1 MVPYPRQEVM
11 EKATLLLEQTPPHM
25 KGVIANDLVI
35 LNIVGEEVHYWS
47 PRLTFRVEEDEDDE
61 THTKVA
67 GLIGPRPPVWTLF
80 MFIYFFVGTVGF
92 FISTFALSKILMGQ
106 KSLLIAAFPITIVFL
121 LTAYF
126 AGKYGEKLAKDQM
139 EILKGFVREVI
150 SFDEKVDN
158 HLEAEHSPD

>member
-1 MVPYPRQEVM
+1 
-11 EKATLLLEQTPPHM
+11 M

-35 LNIVGEEVHYWS
+35 LNIAGDEVHYWS

-61 THTKVA
+61 TKTKVA

-106 KSLLIAAFPITIVFL
+106 KSYLIAAFPITIVFM

-139 EILKGFVREVI
+139 EILKDFVREVI
-150 SFDEKVDN
+150 MFDEKVEN
-158 HLEAEHSPD
+158 EPLA

>member
-1 MVPYPRQEVM
+1 MDRVE
-11 EKATLLLEQTPPHM
+11 LLLQSTSPHM
-25 KGVIANDLVI
+25 KGVVANDLII
-35 LNIVGEEVHYWS
+35 LNITGEEVHYWS
-47 PRLTFRVEEDEDDE
+47 PRLTFRVEEDIDDE
-61 THTKVA
+61 NHTKVA

-106 KSLLIAAFPITIVFL
+106 KSYLIAAFPVTIVFL

-139 EILKGFVREVI
+139 EILKDFVREVI
-150 SFDEKVDN
+150 SFGEKVEN
-158 HLEAEHSPD
+158 GLEKEPLTD